1 MAIEQIYPAS
11 RSKLLRNYLPVNR
24 RPWHP
29 WKWEEG
35 QDPTKW
41 SSGYIAKVRDIA
53 LRDFFFFS
61 DWIMRDPDD
70 PNLHELHAEVCWITQ
85 LDEECGVLVPR
96 YHLKST
102 LCTVAHSLWRLAKN
116 QNTRILLKA
125 ATEPVAEGFLNAI
138 KQHIVANHR
147 YKTLFPEVK
156 PQTRENGRG
165 LKLWNTYSIE
175 CERSKI
181 FSEPSILAVGAKT
194 NLTGLHF
201 DLAIYDDLMA
211 EENAKNED
219 SINEIIR
226 KFEADIFLMVAKS
239 RRFLV
244 GTRYD
249 DKDLYGH
256 LMDNREFEFYIRAA
270 NEGGKWIWPNPDIIA
285 KIQRDK
291 KNCTPYVYSCNPG
304 YAPVWM
310 ADGTFKEIKDIQV
323 GESVV
328 GIRLGT
334 PKDRSNLLA
343 TKVLAITSKK
353 ADLVKIKTASG
364 RTIICTPDHQW
375 MRAHWCRDKNSYK
388 PAKIGGLLA
397 HVIDPP
403 KPISVEEQ
411 INYGKPAKSYQI
423 MNALLNRGKR
433 VIDFP
438 DKIVSI
444 EPHGNDTVYSMQTET
459 GNYIIWGYASKN
471 CQMMNNPI
479 DKDTQEFKS
488 DFKTSWDTG
497 TIRKEMENAPEDDL
511 KLMDVWYRS
520 LDIYLG
526 LDPARAEKEVKRNSS
541 IAMIAV
547 GVDKRGRE
555 YLLEYRKFKGIGA
568 IRLVEEWVEF
578 IVKWSKYPVRMYGQ
592 EAQGGDNHLVE
603 PTLKALKERKL
614 PFSRHKVF
622 IPPKQEN
629 KEERIRELQLPWE
642 NRLIVLHAVNHSEI
656 EQEFDRFPRGREK
669 DVMDI
674 WSHLHREIRP
684 KREHKEKRKEAGWRK
699 RRSQNATW
707 NWKTG

>member
-291 KNCTPYVYSCNPG
+291 KNCTPYVYSC
-304 YAPVWM
+304 
-310 ADGTFKEIKDIQV
+310 
-323 GESVV
+323 
-328 GIRLGT
+328 
-334 PKDRSNLLA
+334 
-343 TKVLAITSKK
+343 
-353 ADLVKIKTASG
+353 
-364 RTIICTPDHQW
+364 
-375 MRAHWCRDKNSYK
+375 
-388 PAKIGGLLA
+388 
-397 HVIDPP
+397 
-403 KPISVEEQ
+403 
-411 INYGKPAKSYQI
+411 
-423 MNALLNRGKR
+423 
-433 VIDFP
+433 
-438 DKIVSI
+438 
-444 EPHGNDTVYSMQTET
+444 
-459 GNYIIWGYASKN
+459 
-471 CQMMNNPI
+471 QMMNNPI